1 MLTTTTKKSFLAL
14 SVLFAIVLSS
24 CSAPQQDAMTKVR
37 IAYLPNIHAL
47 PFYLALEKG
56 YFKDEGL
63 DIEVVKFEAPNQ
75 IIDALLSNQV
85 GVAAPG
91 AAAGI
96 TAVSQSKKPG
106 TIKIYSVQG
115 GTDTL
120 TNESFVVKADSA
132 IKSFA
137 DLKGKKLGHL
147 PGIQWQTISR
157 DILAKNGLEAGKDV
171 TLVDLAIPLMVP
183 ALASGQVD
191 ALLAIEPA
199 PTIAVAKG
207 IGKVVQQ
214 SPTIQYI
221 ANPFYAGVG
230 DITTKFMTESP
241 DATEKILRV
250 FKKANDEV
258 NANPDAARPYLKGY
272 TALDDSLINDV
283 PLLQYK
289 MYDDM
294 DAKDISALQA
304 FFDIFTEYKVI
315 DGKVDAS
322 SLIYAPPR

>member
-1 MLTTTTKKSFLAL
+1 MLTTKKSFLAL
-14 SVLFAIVLSS
+14 SALMAIALSA
-24 CSAPQQDAMTKVR
+24 CSAPQQNAMTKVK

-63 DIEVVKFEAPNQ
+63 EIEAVKFEAPNQ

-96 TAVSQSKKPG
+96 TAVSQSKKPD
-106 TIKIYSVQG
+106 TIKIYGVQG

-120 TNESFVVKADSA
+120 TNESFVVKKDSS

-199 PTIAVAKG
+199 PTIAVAKD
-207 IGKVVQQ
+207 IGKVVEK
-214 SPTIQYI
+214 SPTIKYI

-230 DITTKFMTESP
+230 DITTKFISENP
-241 DATEKILRV
+241 DVTEKILRV

-258 NANPDAARPYLKGY
+258 SANPDAARPYLKGY

-289 MYDDM
+289 MYDEM

-322 SLIYAPPR
+322 SLIYAPSR

>member
-1 MLTTTTKKSFLAL
+1 
-14 SVLFAIVLSS
+14 
-24 CSAPQQDAMTKVR
+24 MTKVR

-47 PFYLALEKG
+47 PFYLAVDKG
-56 YFKDEGL
+56 YFKAEGL
-63 DIEVVKFEAPNQ
+63 DVEPVKFEAPNQ

-85 GVAAPG
+85 GIAAPG

-96 TAVSQSKKPG
+96 TAVSQSKKPD
-106 TIKIYSVQG
+106 TIKIFSVQG

-120 TNESFVVKADSA
+120 TNESFVVKKDSS

-147 PGIQWQTISR
+147 PGIQWQTICR
-157 DILAKNGLEAGKDV
+157 DILAKNGLEADKDV

-199 PTIAVAKG
+199 PTIAVAKD
-207 IGKVVQQ
+207 IGKIVQK

-230 DITTKFMTESP
+230 DVTTKYMTENP
-241 DATEKILRV
+241 DVTAKILRV

-258 NANPDAARPYLKGY
+258 VANPDAARQYLKGW
-272 TALDDSLINDV
+272 TALDDSLINNV

-289 MYDDM
+289 MYDEM
-294 DAKDISALQA
+294 DEKDISALQA
-304 FFDIFTEYKVI
+304 FFDIFTQYKVI
-315 DGKVDAS
+315 DGKVNAR
-322 SLIYAPPR
+322 SLIYSPPR

>member
-1 MLTTTTKKSFLAL
+1 
-14 SVLFAIVLSS
+14 
-24 CSAPQQDAMTKVR
+24 MTKVR

-47 PFYLALEKG
+47 PFYLAVDKG
-56 YFKDEGL
+56 YFKTEGL
-63 DIEVVKFEAPNQ
+63 DIEPVKFEAPNQ

-85 GVAAPG
+85 GFAAPG

-96 TAVSQSKKPG
+96 TAVSQSKKPDS
-106 TIKIYSVQG
+106 IKIYSVQG
-115 GTDTL
+115 GTETL
-120 TNESFVVKADSA
+120 TNESFVVKTDST
-132 IKSFA
+132 ITSFA

-157 DILAKNGLEAGKDV
+157 DILAKNGLEAGEDV
-171 TLVDLAIPLMVP
+171 TLVDLAIPLQVP

-191 ALLAIEPA
+191 ALLAIEPS

-207 IGKVVQQ
+207 IGKIVKK

-230 DITTKFMTESP
+230 DVTTKYMTENP
-241 DATEKILRV
+241 EVTQKILRV

-258 NANPDAARPYLKGY
+258 SANPDAARPHLKGW

-283 PLLQYK
+283 PLLQYR
-289 MYDDM
+289 MYDEIDE
-294 DAKDISALQA
+294 KDISALQA
-304 FFDIFTEYKVI
+304 FFDIFTKYGVI
-315 DGKVDAS
+315 DGEVDAR
-322 SLIYAPPR
+322 SLIYAPLR